1 MPLTTAINTLT
12 TTIGKAIG
20 RIEGVLAT
28 SDKAQQ
34 ASLVLGKSL
43 DGTRASLGADLRQL
57 NGTIGQRLQAGI
69 ATLNVG
75 LQGNVQGILKLLNEQ
90 QLLGQNFKATARTF
104 AKLEATLGF
113 SRSETVSLAEVL
125 VETKE
130 QYAVS
135 TDKLVSVV
143 DSLSKNMP
151 LLKEAGL
158 QKLPEIAAK
167 LAGKVPALQDEL
179 KQFFGFFSSA
189 SMDTFSKL
197 AILQQPMVREQIAA
211 NPGQGEAILE
221 NFFKDSAKQIR
232 ALNPAT
238 KDFVGSFSVA
248 TTALG
253 DTAGII
259 LSIAD
264 TLEKG
269 REKTSEM
276 NKGLFTEQLKVL
288 KDNFLQPLDSVI
300 SQVVFPSLLKI
311 GAALGETFTPVVL
324 GVSESLNIFFQNI
337 FVDGKTFS
345 NTIKKISGIIVVAA
359 DLFVTVFN
367 LGASIFQRV
376 YNNLTGITIAAKY
389 IIGAFNILL
398 SVSGFLIRGL
408 SPPSRACFGGGEEDR
423 PELNIPELKSFS
435 SILDEQ
441 RKNGRN
447 QQTTVDLL
455 SASLGELSQ
464 IKDNTTEAIDI
475 PDRPEVPDRLISSL
489 RILDETVAK
498 MMGRAYRDPQL
509 DELIEVNA
517 ATAVATTRLLAE
529 NPGTP
534 MYASPY
540 LND

>member
-28 SDKAQQ
+28 TDKAQQ

-43 DGTRASLGADLRQL
+43 DGTRDSLGADLRQL
-57 NGTIGQRLQAGI
+57 NGTIGQRLQVGI

-113 SRSETVSLAEVL
+113 SRSETVSLTEVL

-135 TDKLVSVV
+135 TDKLISVV

-167 LAGKVPALQDEL
+167 LAGKIPALEDEL

-197 AILQQPMVREQIAA
+197 SILQQPMVREQMAA
-211 NPGQGEAILE
+211 NPNQSQAILE
-221 NFFKDSAKQIR
+221 NFFKVAAKQIR
-232 ALNPAT
+232 TLVPST

-264 TLEKG
+264 ELEKG

-276 NKGLFTEQLKVL
+276 NKGLFFEQLKVL
-288 KDNFLQPLDSVI
+288 KDNFLQPIDSVI

-311 GAALGETFTPVVL
+311 GAALGDTFAPIVL
-324 GVSESLNIFFQNI
+324 GASESLKTFFENI

-345 NTIKKISGIIVVAA
+345 STIKKISGVIVVAA
-359 DLFVTVFN
+359 DFFVYMFN
-367 LGASIFQRV
+367 IGAGIFENF
-376 YNNLTGITIAAKY
+376 YNNLTGITKLIES
-389 IIGAFNILL
+389 GAFVFTLL
-398 SVSGFLIRGL
+398 VSASSFLVKVFTSFAGI
-408 SPPSRACFGGGEEDR
+408 FGASEAAR
-423 PELNIPELKSFS
+423 PELDIPQLRTFS
-435 SILDEQ
+435 SLLEEQ
-441 RKNGRN
+441 KKDGKK

-498 MMGRAYRDPQL
+498 MMGRAYRDPQI
-509 DELIEVNA
+509 DELIEVNV
-517 ATAVATTRLLAE
+517 ATATATTSLMNDFPTA
-529 NPGTP
+529 P

-540 LND
+540 LD

>member
-232 ALNPAT
+232 ALTPAT

-398 SVSGFLIRGL
+398 SVSAFLIRGFTSL
-408 SPPSRACFGGGEEDR
+408 VGLLGGGEADR